1 MEIKKELTDYTEN
14 EFLELIN
21 LLFIGEF
28 SSEEEHDELVNH
40 IVKITEHPNGT
51 DILYYPEA
59 GVEDSPEGVIKFIKK
74 WRAENGKPGFKE

>member
-1 MEIKKELTDYTEN
+1 MEIKKELTDYTKN

>member
-74 WRAENGKPGFKE
+74 WRAENGKPEIKE

>member
-1 MEIKKELTDYTEN
+1 MELKKELTDYTEN

>member
-1 MEIKKELTDYTEN
+1 MELKKELTDYTEN

-40 IVKITEHPNGT
+40 IVKITENPNGT

>member
-1 MEIKKELTDYTEN
+1 MELKKELTDYTEN

-40 IVKITEHPNGT
+40 IVKITENPNIALK
-51 DILYYPEA
+51 DI
-59 GVEDSPEGVIKFIKK
+59 IKVH
-74 WRAENGKPGFKE
+74 

>member
-1 MEIKKELTDYTEN
+1 MELKKELTDYTEN

-51 DILYYPEA
+51 D
-59 GVEDSPEGVIKFIKK
+59 
-74 WRAENGKPGFKE
+74 

>member
-1 MEIKKELTDYTEN
+1 MELKKELTDYTEN

-51 DILYYPEA
+51 DILYYPEV
-59 GVEDSPEGVIKFIKK
+59 GVEDSPEGVIEFIKK